1 MFFRKI
7 VFSNLLLYLI
17 QKYILNAFFRFRPS
31 TWLKSI
37 ICQKMRE
44 FERTVFETLRG
55 QFLLT
60 SASKMKIGVKNRI
73 LWKMKT
79 ISLFISNLGNRM
91 HEMLFWHILY
101 FRNFSKMQML
111 AFGQS
116 NNIILNNTPNYLKI
130 GTHVQNYKNN
140 RKILLYIILYY
151 IILLYILF
159 FRNFCRCLLLA
170 NLTI

>member
-140 RKILLYIILYY
+140 RKILKIFCW
-151 IILLYILF
+151 LF
-159 FRNFCRCLLLA
+159 FFFEKSCFQIYCYISFKNTF
-170 NLTI
+170 

>member
-1 MFFRKI
+1 MNNTPNHLKIGTHVQNYKNNRKILKIFCWLFFFWKI

-79 ISLFISNLGNRM
+79 ISLFISNFGNRM
-91 HEMLFWHILY
+91 HEMLFWH
-101 FRNFSKMQML
+101 
-111 AFGQS
+111 
-116 NNIILNNTPNYLKI
+116 
-130 GTHVQNYKNN
+130 
-140 RKILLYIILYY
+140 
-151 IILLYILF
+151 ILF